1 MKIIKSNII
10 YSIDK
15 DTLRTMENGYLG
27 YENGVVKF
35 AEQTLPKEYA
45 DLEVE
50 DYTDNLLIPGFV
62 DMHTHAPQFE
72 NIGLG
77 MDKPLLDWL
86 NEYTFPTEAKYKDP
100 DYAKEM
106 YKECVHRIMKSGT
119 TRVCFYGTV
128 HKDSCQILIDQMR
141 AAGLKGYVGKINMDM
156 NCPDDLKETTEKSI
170 EDTKIFYEHNM
181 DNADIKPI
189 ITPRFAVSCSDDC
202 LKGLGEIAK
211 QYDAPIQ
218 THINESK
225 REIAF
230 VAELF
235 PQYKSYADVYDK
247 TNLLND
253 KTLMAHCIH
262 MSEDDITMFLD
273 RGVWA
278 VHCPQS
284 NSNLSSGT
292 MPLKNLLDR
301 GVKIGLGTDVSGGN
315 DTSMIKTMLNA
326 MQLSRIR
333 HSQDAD
339 EEILTVKEAFYLATK
354 SGGRYFGKVGVFEP
368 GYEFDALIINDQILS
383 AKRGLSL
390 KQRLERLI
398 FCGDSRNIVKRFISG
413 RVVGDK

>member
-15 DTLRTMENGYLG
+15 DTLRTIENGYIG
-27 YENGVVKF
+27 YENSKVVF
-35 AEQTLPKEYA
+35 AEDSLPKEYSDA
-45 DLEVE
+45 EVL
-50 DYTDNLLIPGFV
+50 DYSDNLLIPGFV

-86 NEYTFPTEAKYKDP
+86 NQYTFPTEAKYADGS
-100 DYAKEM
+100 YAREM
-106 YKECVHRIMKSGT
+106 YKECIKRVIKNGT
-119 TRVCFYGTV
+119 TRVCFYGTI
-128 HKDSCQILIDQMR
+128 HKQSCQILVEEMN

-156 NCPDDLKETTEKSI
+156 NCPDDLMEDTGQSI
-170 EDTKIFYEHNM
+170 EDTKAFYEANK
-181 DNADIKPI
+181 DNADVHPI
-189 ITPRFAVSCSDDC
+189 ITPRFAVSCSEQC

-211 QYDAPIQ
+211 QYDVPIQ
-218 THINESK
+218 SHINESK

-235 PQYKSYADVYDK
+235 PEYKSYADVYDK
-247 TNLLND
+247 NNLLND

-262 MSEDDITMFLD
+262 MSEDDISLFLE

-278 VHCPQS
+278 IHCPQS

-292 MPLKNLLDR
+292 MPLKNMMAR

-315 DTSMIKTMLNA
+315 DTSIIKTMLSA

-333 HSQDAD
+333 HSQDND

-354 SGGRYFGKVGVFEP
+354 SGGRYFGKVGTFEP

-413 RVVGDK
+413 TEVDV